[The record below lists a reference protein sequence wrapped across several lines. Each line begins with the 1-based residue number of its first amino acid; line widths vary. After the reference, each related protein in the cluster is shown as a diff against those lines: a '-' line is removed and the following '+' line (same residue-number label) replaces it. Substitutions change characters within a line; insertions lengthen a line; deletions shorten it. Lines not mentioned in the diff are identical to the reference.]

1 MGETITKLLSRAYI
15 EIIVISGNRVI
26 SRIFEKEK
34 GQKWIVSKELN
45 AGFILPDRSEGLQ
58 SNNKVVYHFTLDKST
73 PLTTLMKEDRK
84 LYKDIVYTLDKDD
97 SLRKSMVLASEIDF
111 ESTNIS
117 PEILKSI
124 IDTKVVSDL
133 LKPVEGMWE
142 ALKLPIIIASII
154 FGIIGM
160 LYVI

>member
-1 MGETITKLLSRAYI
+1 MGETITKLFSRAYI
-15 EIIVISGNRVI
+15 EVIVISGNRI
-26 SRIFEKEK
+26 ITRIFEKER
-34 GQKWIVSKELN
+34 GQKWIISKSLN
-45 AGFILPDRSEGLQ
+45 VGFILPDRSEGLQ

-73 PLTTLMKEDRK
+73 PLTTLSKTDRNM
-84 LYKDIVYTLDKDD
+84 YKDIVYSLDKDD
-97 SLRKSMVLASEIDF
+97 SLRKTMILAEEVEF

-133 LKPVEGMWE
+133 LKPIESMWE
-142 ALKLPIIIASII
+142 ALKLPITIGAILL
-154 FGIIGM
+154 GIIGM